1 MKKRIFGKHLD
12 FYEAIA
18 TLVGTTIGAGI
29 MGIPY
34 VVMKAGII
42 AGLIDLLVLSF
53 VVLMI
58 NLYVGEVCLRT
69 KKTHQLAGFAE
80 HYLGK
85 KGKFTMAIISL
96 LGIVGALVAYIIGM
110 GQVTEV
116 IFGGN
121 AFTNSLIFFVVG
133 ATLIYFD
140 LKAIEKAELYLNV
153 FVVLILFIIIGVCF
167 FNFDSLNIVS
177 KEINVANLFV
187 PYGVILFAMVGASA
201 IPAMEK
207 EMEFE
212 KEKMKK
218 AIIIGTF
225 IPFIVYILF
234 MIAVMGVTGLLTT
247 EIATIGLGEKIGQS
261 MILLGNLLPFFTMS
275 TSFFILGLALKWMFH
290 YDFKIKNFW
299 AWILT
304 CSIPLALFL
313 AGANSFIGVIGITG
327 AVAGGLEGI
336 MIMLI
341 AKKSKEHGDE
351 EPLYNIGL
359 SWIFVGAVIMLFV
372 LGIISQFVKL

>member
-1 MKKRIFGKHLD
+1 MRKKIFGRHLD

-34 VVMKAGII
+34 VIMKAGII
-42 AGLIDLLVLSF
+42 AGLIDLLVLGF
-53 VVLMI
+53 VVMMI

-85 KGKFTMAIISL
+85 KGKFAMAVISL

-110 GQVTEV
+110 GQITEV
-116 IFGGN
+116 LFGGN
-121 AFTNSLIFFVVG
+121 TFTNSLIFFIIG

-140 LKAIEKAELYLNV
+140 LKAIEKAELYLNI
-153 FVVLILFIIIGVCF
+153 FVILILSIIIGVCF
-167 FNFDSLNIVS
+167 FNFNPLNLTYN
-177 KEINVANLFV
+177 EINMTTLFV
-187 PYGVILFAMVGASA
+187 PYGVILFALVGASA

-207 EMEFE
+207 ELEFG
-212 KEKMKK
+212 KEKLKK
-218 AIIIGTF
+218 AVIIGTI
-225 IPFIVYILF
+225 IPFVIYALF
-234 MIAVMGVTGLLTT
+234 MISVIGVTGIATT

-313 AGANSFIGVIGITG
+313 AGANSFIQVIGITG

-341 AKKSKEHGDE
+341 AKRAKELGDE

-359 SWIFVGAVIMLFV
+359 SWLFVIAIVLLFV
-372 LGIISQFVKL
+372 LGIISQFVKF